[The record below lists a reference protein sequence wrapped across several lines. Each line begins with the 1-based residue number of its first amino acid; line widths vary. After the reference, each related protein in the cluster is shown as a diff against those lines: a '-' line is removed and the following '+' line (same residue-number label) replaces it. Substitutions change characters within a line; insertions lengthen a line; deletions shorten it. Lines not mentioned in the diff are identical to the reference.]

1 MSRYPLT
8 AALVFLLTAT
18 PVGATPTEEQLA
30 AESREAAKAFMQRLK
45 STLQTAMRSGGPVKA
60 IEACNLAAP
69 GIAEEVSNQHGYRI
83 GRTSLKLR
91 NPDNAP
97 DAWEKAVLERFE
109 QQHAAG
115 TPVKKLE
122 HYEIVTEG
130 DRKVF
135 RYMKAI
141 PTAEVCTSC
150 HGTDIAPEI
159 KARLAELYPH
169 DQATGFRPGDI
180 RGAFTIERPL

>member
-1 MSRYPLT
+1 MPRHSLT
-8 AALVFLLTAT
+8 AALVFLLTTTTVSAA
-18 PVGATPTEEQLA
+18 PSEEQLA
-30 AESREAAKAFMQRLK
+30 AESREAVKAFMQRLK
-45 STLQTAMRSGGPVKA
+45 STLQSAMRSGGPVKA

-69 GIAEEVSNQHGYRI
+69 GIAQEVSEQQGYRV

-115 TPVKKLE
+115 TPAKKLE
-122 HYEIVTEG
+122 HYEIVTQG
-130 DRKVF
+130 DRRVF

-141 PTAEVCTSC
+141 PTAEVCTRC

-159 KARLAELYPH
+159 KARLEALYPH